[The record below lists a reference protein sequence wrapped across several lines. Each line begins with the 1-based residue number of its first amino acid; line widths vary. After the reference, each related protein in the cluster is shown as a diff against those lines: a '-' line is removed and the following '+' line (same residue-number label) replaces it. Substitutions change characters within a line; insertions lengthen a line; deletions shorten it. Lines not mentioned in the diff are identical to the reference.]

1 MPTPTSDIRGPFRAA
16 LPAVLFVSAI
26 FFLNFLSRVMLAPVM
41 PLVQADLGF
50 AHTGAGVVFM
60 VHGAG
65 NALGLLLCGF
75 LSRAAT
81 HRRTVG
87 ISSLLVG
94 AAALTVPLAGTYA
107 WLLTAVFVLGV
118 CVGLYLPSGI
128 ATIFSL
134 IRKEDW
140 GKAMAVH
147 ELAPNLAYVAAP
159 LLAEAVLLH
168 YDWRAPFVLLGAVQ
182 IVLGLWFIRS
192 GRGGN
197 FPGVVPGPRLML
209 SILRRSDFWLLVLF
223 FSLGVGASV
232 GPYAMLPLYLADVH
246 GFERETANRLL
257 AVSRVLACATPFVA
271 GWITDRWGP
280 RPAILL
286 CLLLSGGGLLALGL
300 CSGPALV
307 AAVLFQPTASVLMF
321 APGFTMLSTIFPP
334 EQRSVAVALMGPP
347 NALIGLG
354 VVPTFLGAMGD
365 AGYFHYGFAVQGCLL
380 LASIALLRRLP
391 AGTGGRVD

>member
-1 MPTPTSDIRGPFRAA
+1 MSAPTSDIRGPFRAV
-16 LPAVLFVSAI
+16 LPAVLFVAAI

-94 AAALTVPLAGTYA
+94 VAALVVPLAGTYA
-107 WLLTAVFVLGV
+107 WLLAAVFALGV

-197 FPGVVPGPRLML
+197 FPGVVPGPHL
-209 SILRRSDFWLLVLF
+209 ILTIVRRQDFWLLVLF

-257 AVSRVLACATPFVA
+257 ASSRVLACLAPFVA

-286 CLLLSGGGLLALGL
+286 CLLLSGVGLLALGFA
-300 CSGPALV
+300 SDQALV
-307 AAVLFQPTASVLMF
+307 AAALFQPTASVLMF

-365 AGYFHYGFAVQGCLL
+365 AGYFHYGFAIQGCLL